1 MPILF
6 VINVCTASILFL
18 KEFTFSAP
26 IFTFLAFCS
35 LCAVTNGNISFLTLT
50 SAELFLLIDLILSVG
65 LTSLSVLELFT
76 LTTKFVFILFVYHF
90 SVLFLPPMQVS
101 SRQAFIPKQW
111 LLCSGYRNSK
121 FQRRVS
127 GYLFIKKNRPTLD
140 KHGASVPLKLF
151 N

>member
-6 VINVCTASILFL
+6 VISVYTASILFF

-26 IFTFLAFCS
+26 ILTFLAFCS

-76 LTTKFVFILFVYHF
+76 FVYHF
-90 SVLFLPPMQVS
+90 LVLFLPPMQVS

-111 LLCSGYRNSK
+111 LLSSGYRNSK

-127 GYLFIKKNRPTLD
+127 GYLFIKKNRPSQTNM
-140 KHGASVPLKLF
+140 APQF
-151 N
+151 F

>member
-6 VINVCTASILFL
+6 VISVYTASILFL

-26 IFTFLAFCS
+26 ILTFLAFCS
-35 LCAVTNGNISFLTLT
+35 LCAVTNGNISFLILT

-76 LTTKFVFILFVYHF
+76 LIAKFVFILFVYHF
-90 SVLFLPPMQVS
+90 LVLFLPPMQVS

-111 LLCSGYRNSK
+111 LLSSGYRNSK
-121 FQRRVS
+121 F
-127 GYLFIKKNRPTLD
+127 
-140 KHGASVPLKLF
+140 
-151 N
+151 